1 MEDFEIIN
9 LKDFNNAPN
18 IEQFLILV
26 STIDSESEFMLF
38 DANERKINS
47 NTIQSV
53 SNSLN
58 DELIVYL
65 IKSKESMT
73 FQGYI
78 SGIRKKE
85 LKVRHSIS
93 IAMGVKK
100 EAQGKK
106 FGNILLSK
114 MISEF
119 RSDKS
124 LIRLF
129 LHVMVVN
136 QKAINL
142 YKKNGFEIEGVLR
155 KNIYQ
160 KGEFIDD
167 YVMSIVK

>member
-124 LIRLF
+124 LIRF
-129 LHVMVVN
+129 SYM
-136 QKAINL
+136 
-142 YKKNGFEIEGVLR
+142 
-155 KNIYQ
+155 
-160 KGEFIDD
+160 
-167 YVMSIVK
+167 